1 MNKKPYSQ
9 VEEQIKSAAQNWE
22 ANFDEQAWQ
31 QMEKL
36 LDEKDDRKRP
46 VLWWLWLLPILA
58 GVAVMG
64 YLGFKNYGTSAKKL
78 PVTVTESSAPKTNK
92 AQAHTSVIETTPLVK
107 PETAK

>member
-64 YLGFKNYGTSAKKL
+64 YLG
-78 PVTVTESSAPKTNK
+78 
-92 AQAHTSVIETTPLVK
+92 
-107 PETAK
+107 